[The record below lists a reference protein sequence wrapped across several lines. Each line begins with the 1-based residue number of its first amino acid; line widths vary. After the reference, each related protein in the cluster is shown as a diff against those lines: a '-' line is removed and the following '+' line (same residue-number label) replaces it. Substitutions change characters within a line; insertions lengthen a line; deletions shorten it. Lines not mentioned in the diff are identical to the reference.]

1 MYCGGYYY
9 TPIPRHVVAF
19 AVTPGGGGVNDPT
32 DDGGVGGDSSVGTTG
47 TVGGVESERED
58 HPCGGG
64 ALISTVVHGRIHEY
78 IPIAGVVLTFA
89 FTTRGFTPCADTA
102 TNAMTAVVGGIAHI
116 TARVNRR
123 VRRTAAMVVVA

>member
-47 TVGGVESERED
+47 TVGGVEGERED
-58 HPCGGG
+58 RPCGGG
-64 ALISTVVHGRIHEY
+64 VLKSKVIHGRIDEY
-78 IPIAGVVLTFA
+78 TPIARVVIAFA
-89 FTTRGFTPCADTA
+89 FTTRGFAPC
-102 TNAMTAVVGGIAHI
+102 VP
-116 TARVNRR
+116 
-123 VRRTAAMVVVA
+123 